1 MEKESTVENNDN
13 NIEYLMTMNNHLVDT
28 NKCLINM
35 NDYLKEQ
42 IENLKKVVEYQN
54 SEVDYLASVIDD
66 VVSFQDMKEDEK
78 VDKLIQYRE
87 NMRLAE
93 ELAGLSPSCP
103 DFDDGEFPN
112 DAAD

>member
-1 MEKESTVENNDN
+1 MLGKDSPMTEENKTA
-13 NIEYLMTMNNHLVDT
+13 EHLVKMNEHLTDV
-28 NKCLINM
+28 NKCLIDM
-35 NDYLKEQ
+35 NEYLKGQ

-66 VVSFQDMKEDEK
+66 VVNFQNMKEDDK

-93 ELAGLSPSCP
+93 ELAGLTPSYP
-103 DFDDGEFPN
+103 DDFGEEEN
-112 DAAD
+112 